1 MWARKLGAPDNVN
14 PGDGVNM
21 SPNLSMYTIPAKFL
35 GIDSYDTNYNH
46 AHAFLY
52 ASPLKGASSKDSEVI
67 AYSSDDAERVE
78 PLWLASLDELLQLL
92 LPYAKMSVNDNGTE
106 YLMTMPANWDDAH
119 TDSLEQLSHNYV
131 ATAFVARWLDAVKP
145 DSAMLMRSL
154 NNNTAM
160 AIKELM
166 YKRKIVKR

>member
-1 MWARKLGAPDNVN
+1 MTMLIIK
-14 PGDGVNM
+14 
-21 SPNLSMYTIPAKFL
+21 
-35 GIDSYDTNYNH
+35 IDKAALFDELHRET
-46 AHAFLY
+46 ALLA
-52 ASPLKGASSKDSEVI
+52 LKNEDSEAI

-92 LPYAKMSVNDNGTE
+92 LPYAKMSVNDNGAE